1 MKNYQRLKLP
11 FILFLLWGMVFTAL
25 RPAYAAEEV
34 KISGFTWPGYGFW
47 FIAKEKNL
55 APNLDI
61 DYQTIEDPYESY
73 NLVTAN
79 QMDVVSSTAEFAP
92 IAAERGMPLKLVCV
106 WQSVTRHG
114 IKLWPLPELKDLRI

>member
-1 MKNYQRLKLP
+1 MKVRK
-11 FILFLLWGMVFTAL
+11 FIRTFAIAVMAVSAMVIGPVQNAS
-25 RPAYAAEEV
+25 AAEKV

-55 APNLDI
+55 APKLDI
-61 DYQTIEDPYESY
+61 SYLTIEDPYESY

-92 IAAERGMPLKLVCV
+92 IAAERDMPMKLVAFANLSYGTDKIV
-106 WQSVTRHG
+106 AA
-114 IKLWPLPELKDLRI
+114 PD